1 MLSALELV
9 YGEAMRSSLE
19 VRRRRDPSFWKAIN
33 RVLTFLVFA
42 GMIAI
47 VVFWFYPQVTRR
59 DEMVRA
65 LEAEKERLVTLQLL
79 QKQRER
85 QVYLLE
91 NDPTYI
97 ETVARD
103 KLDMMKEGETIFR
116 FDAQKA
122 PPLEK
127 KN

>member
-1 MLSALELV
+1 VPSAWESV
-9 YGEAMRSSLE
+9 YYRTMRSSRE

-33 RVLTFLVFA
+33 RVLMVFVFA
-42 GMIAI
+42 GAIAI
-47 VVFWFYPQVTRR
+47 VIFWFYPQVIRR
-59 DEMVRA
+59 DEMVKN
-65 LEAEKERLVTLQLL
+65 LEAEKQKLTAMQLL

-91 NDPTYI
+91 NDPTYV

-103 KLDMMKEGETIFR
+103 KLDMMKEGETIYR
-116 FDAQKA
+116 FDAPKGA
-122 PPLEK
+122 TPER

>member
-1 MLSALELV
+1 M
-9 YGEAMRSSLE
+9 E

-33 RVLTFLVFA
+33 RVLTFLVFL
-42 GMIAI
+42 GIIAI
-47 VVFWFYPQVTRR
+47 VAFWFYPEVIRR
-59 DEMVRA
+59 DEMVKA
-65 LEAEKERLVTLQLL
+65 LEAKKQNLLNEQLR

-91 NDPTYI
+91 NDPAYV

-116 FDAQKA
+116 FDAAKA
-122 PPLEK
+122 AAQTER

>member
-1 MLSALELV
+1 
-9 YGEAMRSSLE
+9 MRSSLE

-33 RVLTFLVFA
+33 RVLTFFVFA
-42 GMIAI
+42 GAAAI

-59 DEMVRA
+59 DEMVKD
-65 LEAEKERLVTLQLL
+65 LELKKQHLVTEQLL

-91 NDPTYI
+91 NDPSYV

-116 FDAQKA
+116 FDAPKGTQ
-122 PPLEK
+122 PER

>member
-1 MLSALELV
+1 M
-9 YGEAMRSSLE
+9 E

-33 RVLTFLVFA
+33 RVLMFLVFL
-42 GMIAI
+42 GIIAI
-47 VVFWFYPQVTRR
+47 VAFWFYPEVIRR
-59 DEMVRA
+59 DEMVKA
-65 LEAEKERLVTLQLL
+65 LDAKKQTLLTEQLR

-91 NDPTYI
+91 NDPSYV

-116 FDAQKA
+116 FDAA
-122 PPLEK
+122 
-127 KN
+127 KNVQPERKN